1 MVIVALG
8 IDHCGQFF
16 CPLPPVAVGKDEHL
30 DEVILMTFEPGKFL
44 RSTKKS
50 KFFADQVLAVIF
62 YVSLAPIFWL

>member
-16 CPLPPVAVGKDEHL
+16 GVSKDEHL
-30 DEVILMTFEPGKFL
+30 DEVILMTFEPGKFM

-62 YVSLAPIFWL
+62 YV